1 MSAASDGKIV
11 VGVDGSEPSKAAL
24 RWALRQAELTGG
36 WVSAVIS
43 WDAPPIYGW
52 EAAPS
57 REDLNSD
64 SAHILGE
71 VIAEVTS
78 GHSDISIEREIVNG
92 HPAKA
97 LLSSAE
103 GAEGLVLGNRG
114 RGGFTKALLGSV
126 TAYVTHHATCPIT
139 VIRPEE

>member
-1 MSAASDGKIV
+1 MSAASGGKIV

-36 WVSAVIS
+36 WLSAVIS

-57 REDLNSD
+57 REDLNTD
-64 SAHILGE
+64 AAHVLRE
-71 VIAEVTS
+71 VIDEVTS
-78 GHSDISIEREIVNG
+78 GSTDITIEREIANG

-97 LLSSAE
+97 LLNSAE
-103 GAEGLVLGNRG
+103 QAELLVLGNRG
-114 RGGFTKALLGSV
+114 RGGFSKALLGSV
-126 TAYVTHHATCPIT
+126 TAYITHHATCP
-139 VIRPEE
+139 VLVVRPED

>member
-1 MSAASDGKIV
+1 MSAASGGKIV

-24 RWALRQAELTGG
+24 RWALRQAGLTGG

-57 REDLNSD
+57 RDDLNTNA
-64 SAHILGE
+64 AHILGE
-71 VIAEVTS
+71 VIAEVADDQGGITI
-78 GHSDISIEREIVNG
+78 GREVANG

-103 GAEGLVLGNRG
+103 DAELLVLGNRG
-114 RGGFTKALLGSV
+114 RGGFSKALLGSV
-126 TAYVTHHATCPIT
+126 TAYITHHAACPVVVVRT
-139 VIRPEE
+139 AV